1 MGPHLPVAKPGVHR
15 FDENYM
21 NEENLPMPGTSTDSP
36 GDIRAEEILA
46 ALDEDQRA
54 VALATRGPVCVIA
67 GAGTGKTRAITHRI
81 AYAAAIGTMDPQK
94 VLAITF
100 TARAAGEMRVRLR
113 GLGVPMV
120 AARTIHAA
128 ALKQLIYF
136 WPSVF
141 GGKTPD
147 LITTKSSFL
156 GEAINR
162 AGLSDTLRATSRE
175 LMRDIASEIEWA
187 KVSEVAPEDFLLE
200 IEQRVQKPRI
210 NAEQLAKVYMAYESV
225 KKQELAIDFED
236 VLLLTAAMIE
246 EERDVRE
253 RVQDQYRYFTID
265 EYQDISPIQQRLIN
279 AWIGT
284 RQDICVVG
292 DPAQTI
298 YSFAGAT
305 PIFLNSFTKKYPE
318 AEVIRLSTGY
328 RSTPEITFAANALLR
343 HGAMGQELVAINS
356 HGKKPSVDAYSDE
369 SAEIAGVLAQI
380 TDLLKTGTQAQE
392 IAILARTNN
401 QLKGIEREMNRLGL
415 PYQLRNTERFF
426 DRQDVRDFL
435 KVVRQASVIPTEG
448 VHWFDEMRTLSQP
461 FLTGES
467 IDGIAALLHLARELD
482 ADPSFSPKTLRSYI
496 REVEDR
502 VQQNNPPTMPVVTL
516 ATLHAAKGL
525 EWERV
530 FLIGASEG
538 ILPLENGATGQSDA
552 VINEER
558 RLFYVGM
565 TRAKVDLHI
574 SHRQN
579 PSRFLHESGLL
590 A

>member
-1 MGPHLPVAKPGVHR
+1 
-15 FDENYM
+15 M
-21 NEENLPMPGTSTDSP
+21 NEPNEV
-36 GDIRAEEILA
+36 RAEEILA

-81 AYAAAIGTMDPQK
+81 AYASAIGTMDPQK

-113 GLGVPMV
+113 SLGVSMV

-162 AGLSDTLRATSRE
+162 AGLSDSLRATSRD
-175 LMRDIASEIEWA
+175 LMREIASEIEWA
-187 KVSEVAPEDFLLE
+187 KVSEVAPEDFLAQ
-200 IEQRVQKPRI
+200 IEMRTQKPRV

-246 EERDVRE
+246 QERDVRE
-253 RVQDQYRYFTID
+253 RIQDQYRYFTID

-279 AWIGT
+279 AWVGT

-305 PIFLNSFTKKYPE
+305 PVFLNSFTKRFPD

-343 HGAMGQELVAINS
+343 HGAMGQELVAFNS
-356 HGKKPSVDAYSDE
+356 HGAKPSVDGYSDE

-380 TDLLKTGTQAQE
+380 TVLLESGTQAQE

-401 QLKGIEREMNRLGL
+401 QLKGIEREMNKRSL

-448 VHWFDEMRTLSQP
+448 VHWFDEIRTLAQP

-482 ADPSFSPKTLRSYI
+482 ADSNFSPKTLRSYI

-552 VINEER
+552 MINEER

-579 PSRFLHESGLL
+579 PSRFLRESGLL
-590 A
+590 V